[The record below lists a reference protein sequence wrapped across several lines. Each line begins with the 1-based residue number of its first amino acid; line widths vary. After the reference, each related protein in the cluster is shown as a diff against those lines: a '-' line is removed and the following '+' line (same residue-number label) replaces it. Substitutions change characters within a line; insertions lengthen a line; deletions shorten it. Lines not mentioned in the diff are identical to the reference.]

1 MEIKCDVMVNWLHAQ
16 QLENMWSNGGIEEG
30 VVLKRA
36 KDSYTSC
43 PAELSMI
50 RGRLF
55 DAVQRLNVKVAPRR
69 APTLVGQAN

>member
-1 MEIKCDVMVNWLHAQ
+1 MVNWLYAQ
-16 QLENMWSNGGIEEG
+16 QFENMWSSGGVEEG
-30 VVLKRA
+30 VVLKKA

-55 DAVQRLNVKVAPRR
+55 DAVQRLNVKVAAYR
-69 APTLVGQAN
+69 APIYVKQAN